1 MPNSHVLRTHV
12 DTVGFGDSR
21 WKNLLKRSRRWC
33 AQNFLLDY
41 ATSMESRWFGASK
54 SVTQK
59 AMMNDDSKL
68 IYIILILRET
78 SKFQSFQNWN
88 GMGICKDL
96 TEKIRKYVFTIQ
108 SSMALARESIDLQAK
123 GDPLG
128 SLFWLSSVF
137 FCLRSDKPSTF
148 EAVVNVLWFRHGKI
162 RPLIP
167 LTPYGENHLDGK
179 GMTCPTRWCPQ
190 LWFLEKM

>member
-1 MPNSHVLRTHV
+1 
-12 DTVGFGDSR
+12 
-21 WKNLLKRSRRWC
+21 
-33 AQNFLLDY
+33 
-41 ATSMESRWFGASK
+41 
-54 SVTQK
+54 
-59 AMMNDDSKL
+59 MMNDDSKL
-68 IYIILILRET
+68 LRET

-88 GMGICKDL
+88 GMGICKIWL
-96 TEKIRKYVFTIQ
+96 RKYENTDTIQ

-190 LWFLEKM
+190 LWFLENL